1 MRGKGD
7 PTAQKEMMIEERGGD
22 WGGVS
27 TDQTGSAGG
36 DRLVDEWEGGEN
48 VWEAGLVVY
57 GKSGKGL
64 GEEVRSAIVV
74 AGELEVANKAYAGAG
89 SSEGD

>member
-7 PTAQKEMMIEERGGD
+7 STAQEEMVIGEGGGD

-27 TDQTGSAGG
+27 TDQAGSAGG
-36 DRLVDEWEGGEN
+36 DGLVDEWERGEN

-57 GKSGKGL
+57 GESGEGL
-64 GEEVRSAIVV
+64 GEEVRSAVVV
-74 AGELEVANKAYAGAG
+74 AG
-89 SSEGD
+89 